1 MGPMTPE
8 RWERIQ
14 ELYHSAR
21 TCTGGDRASFLTE
34 ACAGDEAL
42 QREVQ
47 ALLDQPVSTSGF
59 VDFLG
64 GPAPAHLRDIPT
76 LNLTGRRLG
85 SYQILSLLG
94 RGGMGEVY
102 RARDT
107 KLGRDIAIKVLPA
120 ALTTDPER
128 LTRFDTEARMLAAL
142 NHPHIGAIY
151 GLEDAERVPALV
163 LELVEGDTLADRLR
177 RGPISTRDA
186 LAMARQIA
194 DALDAA
200 HQKGIIHRDLKP
212 ANIKITPAG
221 IVKVLDFG
229 LAKAAAREDAPK
241 QAVSQSPTVA
251 IGATRVGVIL
261 GTAAYMSPEQ
271 TRGLPVDT
279 RADVWAFG
287 CVLYE
292 MLAGRPPFTG
302 QTVPETFTAILE
314 REPDWK
320 ALPGATPSTVRE
332 LLRQCLQKDLTRRL
346 QNIVEARD
354 TIDRAQ
360 RGWNRWRLAAIAAAA
375 VAALAIGAGVWW
387 RAPARPADRSQWV
400 QLTQLP
406 DSVIHPALSPDGRM
420 VTFVRAPS
428 SAIVPFGR
436 GQVYVKL
443 LPDGEPVQ
451 LTNDTLLKM
460 NPVFSPDGSRIAYT
474 AVNQQF
480 EWDTWSVPVLGGEPK
495 QWLRNASGLVWT
507 SPGQV
512 LFSEIKKNPHMGI
525 VAAAENRSGQRDVYV
540 PTHEQGM
547 AHLSYL
553 SPDRKSVLLVEM
565 DENHAWTPCRVVPMD
580 GSSPGRLVGPPAA
593 GCTFGAW
600 SPDGNWIYLTSNA
613 GGANHI
619 WRQRFP
625 DGRPEQLTLGPT
637 EEEGIALS
645 PDGQS
650 FVTAV
655 ALRNTSVWLHD
666 ASGERPISLEGNA
679 IDAEFTPDG
688 EKLVYKVVTSLGNY
702 PLPGELRIASLDT
715 GGSEMLIPGLQ
726 AIDYD
731 ISADGEQVVM
741 EAVDR
746 EGTSRVWLARLDRK
760 LPPQQIPNLEAKQ
773 PRFGPDGD
781 IFFRRPEGGATFVYR
796 VRPDGSGLR
805 KVIEQPVPLLGVVSP
820 DRRWITGWTSR
831 PGNDASAWQA
841 FPLDGRPPLPL
852 GSSVGWNWSADG
864 AWVSVSG
871 GPIGEG
877 RSYLIPLARGEVF
890 PRMPAEGFHT
900 EQEVAQLPGARKVDA
915 RTVPGPSPDLYAFY
929 RTTTQRN
936 LYRIPIP

>member
-1 MGPMTPE
+1 
-8 RWERIQ
+8 
-14 ELYHSAR
+14 
-21 TCTGGDRASFLTE
+21 
-34 ACAGDEAL
+34 
-42 QREVQ
+42 
-47 ALLDQPVSTSGF
+47 
-59 VDFLG
+59 
-64 GPAPAHLRDIPT
+64 
-76 LNLTGRRLG
+76 
-85 SYQILSLLG
+85 
-94 RGGMGEVY
+94 
-102 RARDT
+102 
-107 KLGRDIAIKVLPA
+107 
-120 ALTTDPER
+120 
-128 LTRFDTEARMLAAL
+128 
-142 NHPHIGAIY
+142 
-151 GLEDAERVPALV
+151 
-163 LELVEGDTLADRLR
+163 
-177 RGPISTRDA
+177 
-186 LAMARQIA
+186 
-194 DALDAA
+194 
-200 HQKGIIHRDLKP
+200 
-212 ANIKITPAG
+212 
-221 IVKVLDFG
+221 
-229 LAKAAAREDAPK
+229 
-241 QAVSQSPTVA
+241 
-251 IGATRVGVIL
+251 
-261 GTAAYMSPEQ
+261 
-271 TRGLPVDT
+271 
-279 RADVWAFG
+279 
-287 CVLYE
+287 
-292 MLAGRPPFTG
+292 
-302 QTVPETFTAILE
+302 
-314 REPDWK
+314 
-320 ALPGATPSTVRE
+320 
-332 LLRQCLQKDLTRRL
+332 
-346 QNIVEARD
+346 
-354 TIDRAQ
+354 
-360 RGWNRWRLAAIAAAA
+360 
-375 VAALAIGAGVWW
+375 
-387 RAPARPADRSQWV
+387 
-400 QLTQLP
+400 
-406 DSVIHPALSPDGRM
+406 
-420 VTFVRAPS
+420 
-428 SAIVPFGR
+428 
-436 GQVYVKL
+436 
-443 LPDGEPVQ
+443 
-451 LTNDTLLKM
+451 
-460 NPVFSPDGSRIAYT
+460 
-474 AVNQQF
+474 
-480 EWDTWSVPVLGGEPK
+480 
-495 QWLRNASGLVWT
+495 
-507 SPGQV
+507 
-512 LFSEIKKNPHMGI
+512 
-525 VAAAENRSGQRDVYV
+525 
-540 PTHEQGM
+540 
-547 AHLSYL
+547 
-553 SPDRKSVLLVEM
+553 
-565 DENHAWTPCRVVPMD
+565 MD
-580 GSSPGRLVGPPAA
+580 GSSPGRLIGPPAA

-625 DGRPEQLTLGPT
+625 DGRPEQLTSGPT

-655 ALRNTSVWLHD
+655 ALRNTSIWLHD

-715 GGSEMLIPGLQ
+715 GGSEVLIPGFQ

-781 IFFRRPEGGATFVYR
+781 IFFRRPEGAATFVYR